1 MLSYPFDEFGKP
13 LAQALRETPQPTG
26 SEVVVRVGSCGLC
39 HSDVHLH
46 EGYFDLG
53 NGQKLDLS
61 RGIAPPRVLGH
72 EIAGTVVAVGPD
84 AGGVAVGRPPRRL
97 PVDRLHRLRALQGG
111 SRGAL
116 HGAPRPRHQPRRR
129 LRRPCAGAASALSV
143 RLRPAAR
150 GPGLHLRLL
159 GPDRLQRAQ
168 EMRAARRRRHAAHH
182 RRRRRRPVGRA
193 HGGGGTRRQAGRGR
207 DRSRQVGSGPRCR
220 RRRLPGPRP
229 MPQRP
234 RPS

>member
-13 LAQALRETPQPTG
+13 LARVLRESPQPAG

-84 AGGVAVGRPPRRL
+84 AGGVGLSDRRMAVL
-97 PVDRLHRLRALQGG
+97 
-111 SRGAL
+111 
-116 HGAPRPRHQPRRR
+116 
-129 LRRPCAGAASALSV
+129 
-143 RLRPAAR
+143 
-150 GPGLHLRLL
+150 
-159 GPDRLQRAQ
+159 
-168 EMRAARRRRHAAHH
+168 
-182 RRRRRRPVGRA
+182 GRA
-193 HGGGGTRRQAGRGR
+193 STA
-207 DRSRQVGSGPRCR
+207 
-220 RRRLPGPRP
+220 
-229 MPQRP
+229 
-234 RPS
+234 